1 MHQKK
6 KQRKKHHFKWWYRL
20 TQQKK
25 NFLFF
30 NNLMKPNDDDD
41 HDDNLMIMM
50 RIVFVPGTVFFSS
63 FNFFPLFF
71 RNSKIWHESHTTH
84 TYEME
89 STTMNFFWFYQNFVP
104 ENKWM
109 NESIS
114 SLFFYENE
122 LNLGHT
128 SIKFFNF
135 LFRRFFVPG
144 YETFW
149 CSSFYRYSVFVI
161 QCFSIFIFSAHTH
174 TYNDCLMSIE
184 CGNRSQTKKNDS
196 VK

>member
-1 MHQKK
+1 MIENVAASILFLSNPFRPIFFKAVINIDILGLFHRYHEMCVENLYFFFFLSIDRLMHQKK

-109 NESIS
+109 N
-114 SLFFYENE
+114 LYQVCFFMRMNW
-122 LNLGHT
+122 
-128 SIKFFNF
+128 IWAI
-135 LFRRFFVPG
+135 RP
-144 YETFW
+144 
-149 CSSFYRYSVFVI
+149 
-161 QCFSIFIFSAHTH
+161 
-174 TYNDCLMSIE
+174 
-184 CGNRSQTKKNDS
+184 
-196 VK
+196 